1 MWGRDGHMK
10 KSKLEKS
17 RNRWGIVF
25 ILPQL
30 ISLVCLGIIPIV
42 IAFVLG
48 FFDWNGF
55 SAPVFTG
62 FQNFK
67 AVFTDPDTGIA
78 IKNTLVYSV
87 IYVPCSIVLSLGL
100 AMLLNKAWGKM
111 FYRAVFFLPQIVTS
125 VGIAVVWS
133 WIYQP
138 QFGILNMILRFF
150 GIEGKEWLRD
160 PSTAMG
166 AVIVMSIWWGLGYNI
181 VLFLAGL
188 QNVPRTYVEAAKID
202 GANERQ
208 VFFNITVPLISPTTL
223 LVTITTMINA
233 FQVFDQMFLLTSG
246 GPAKKTYTMAIHI
259 YQTAFKSYELG
270 KASTAALILFFVVVA
285 VSVIQ
290 FKLSDKWV
298 HYGE

>member
-1 MWGRDGHMK
+1 MK
-10 KSKLEKS
+10 KSKLERS

-30 ISLVCLGIIPIV
+30 ISLVCLGMIPIV
-42 IAFVLG
+42 IAFVLS

-55 SAPVFTG
+55 SSPVFTG

-67 AVFTDPDTGIA
+67 AVFTDPDTAIA
-78 IKNTLVYSV
+78 IKNTLLYSV

-100 AMLLNKAWGKM
+100 AILLNKAWGKM

-138 QFGILNMILRFF
+138 QFGILNMILKFF
-150 GIEGKEWLRD
+150 GIQGKEWLRD

-188 QNVPRTYVEAAKID
+188 QNVPRTYVDAAKID

-270 KASTAALILFFVVVA
+270 KASTAALLLFFVVVA

>member
-42 IAFVLG
+42 ISFVLS

>member
-1 MWGRDGHMK
+1 MWGRDGYMK

-30 ISLVCLGIIPIV
+30 VSLVCLGIIPIV
-42 IAFVLG
+42 IAFVLS

-55 SAPVFTG
+55 SSPVFTG
-62 FQNFK
+62 LQNFK
-67 AVFTDPDTGIA
+67 EVFTDPDTAIA
-78 IKNTLVYSV
+78 IKNTLLYSV

-138 QFGILNMILRFF
+138 QFGILNMILKFF
-150 GIEGKEWLRD
+150 GIQGKEWLRD

-188 QNVPRTYVEAAKID
+188 QNVPRTYVDAAKID

-270 KASTAALILFFVVVA
+270 KASTAALVLFFVVVA

>member
-42 IAFVLG
+42 IAFVLS

-181 VLFLAGL
+181 VLCLAGL

>member
-1 MWGRDGHMK
+1 MK

-42 IAFVLG
+42 IAFVLS

-55 SAPVFTG
+55 SSPVFTG

-67 AVFTDPDTGIA
+67 AVFTDPDTAIA
-78 IKNTLVYSV
+78 IKNTLIYSV
-87 IYVPCSIVLSLGL
+87 IYVPCSIALSLGL

-138 QFGILNMILRFF
+138 QFGILNMILRFL

-188 QNVPRTYVEAAKID
+188 QNVPKTYVDAAKID

-208 VFFNITVPLISPTTL
+208 LFFNITIPLISPTTL

-298 HYGE
+298 HYG

>member
-1 MWGRDGHMK
+1 MK

-42 IAFVLG
+42 IAFVLS

-78 IKNTLVYSV
+78 IKNTLLYSV

>member
-42 IAFVLG
+42 IAFVLS

-285 VSVIQ
+285 VSVLQ

>member
-1 MWGRDGHMK
+1 MCGRDGHMK

-42 IAFVLG
+42 IAFVLS

-55 SAPVFTG
+55 SSPVFTG

-67 AVFTDPDTGIA
+67 AVFTDPDTAIA
-78 IKNTLVYSV
+78 IKNTLIYSV
-87 IYVPCSIVLSLGL
+87 IYVPCSIALSLGL

-138 QFGILNMILRFF
+138 QFGILNMILRFL

-188 QNVPRTYVEAAKID
+188 QNVPKTYVDAAKID

-208 VFFNITVPLISPTTL
+208 VFFNITIPLISPTTL

-259 YQTAFKSYELG
+259 YQTAFTSYELG

-298 HYGE
+298 HYG

>member
-1 MWGRDGHMK
+1 MK

-25 ILPQL
+25 ILPPL

-42 IAFVLG
+42 IAFVLS

-55 SAPVFTG
+55 SSPVFTG

-67 AVFTDPDTGIA
+67 AVFTDPDTAIA
-78 IKNTLVYSV
+78 IKNTLIYSV
-87 IYVPCSIVLSLGL
+87 IYVPCSIALSLGL

-138 QFGILNMILRFF
+138 QFGILNMILRFL

-188 QNVPRTYVEAAKID
+188 QNVPKTYVDAAKID

-208 VFFNITVPLISPTTL
+208 VFFNITIPLISPTTL

-298 HYGE
+298 HYG

>member
-1 MWGRDGHMK
+1 MK
-10 KSKLEKS
+10 KSKLERS

-30 ISLVCLGIIPIV
+30 ISLVCLGMIPIV
-42 IAFVLG
+42 IAFVLS

-55 SAPVFTG
+55 SSPVFTG

-67 AVFTDPDTGIA
+67 AVFTDPDTAIA
-78 IKNTLVYSV
+78 IKNTLLYSV

-100 AMLLNKAWGKM
+100 AILLNKAWGKM

-138 QFGILNMILRFF
+138 QFGILNMILKFF
-150 GIEGKEWLRD
+150 GIQGKEWLRD

-188 QNVPRTYVEAAKID
+188 QNVPRTYVDAAKID

-246 GPAKKTYTMAIHI
+246 GPAKKTYTMAMHI

-298 HYGE
+298 HYG

>member
-42 IAFVLG
+42 IAFVLS

-111 FYRAVFFLPQIVTS
+111 FYRAIFFLPQIVTS

>member
-1 MWGRDGHMK
+1 MK

-42 IAFVLG
+42 IAFVLS

-55 SAPVFTG
+55 SSPVFTG

-67 AVFTDPDTGIA
+67 AVFTDPDTAIA
-78 IKNTLVYSV
+78 IKNTLIYSV
-87 IYVPCSIVLSLGL
+87 IYVPCSIALSLGL

-138 QFGILNMILRFF
+138 QFGILNMILRFL

-188 QNVPRTYVEAAKID
+188 QNVPKTYVDAAKID

-208 VFFNITVPLISPTTL
+208 VFFNITIPLISPTTL

-233 FQVFDQMFLLTSG
+233 F
-246 GPAKKTYTMAIHI
+246 
-259 YQTAFKSYELG
+259 
-270 KASTAALILFFVVVA
+270 
-285 VSVIQ
+285 
-290 FKLSDKWV
+290 
-298 HYGE
+298 

>member
-1 MWGRDGHMK
+1 MK
-10 KSKLEKS
+10 KSKLERS

-30 ISLVCLGIIPIV
+30 ISLVCLGMIPIV
-42 IAFVLG
+42 IAFVLS

-55 SAPVFTG
+55 SSPVFTG

-67 AVFTDPDTGIA
+67 AVFTDPDTAIA
-78 IKNTLVYSV
+78 IKNTLLYSA

-100 AMLLNKAWGKM
+100 AILLNKAWGKM

-138 QFGILNMILRFF
+138 QFGILNMILKFF
-150 GIEGKEWLRD
+150 GIQGKEWLRD

-188 QNVPRTYVEAAKID
+188 QNVPRTYVDAAKID

-298 HYGE
+298 HYG

>member
-1 MWGRDGHMK
+1 MK

-42 IAFVLG
+42 IAFVLS

-285 VSVIQ
+285 VSVLQ

>member
-1 MWGRDGHMK
+1 MK

-42 IAFVLG
+42 IAFVLS

-55 SAPVFTG
+55 SSPVFTG

-78 IKNTLVYSV
+78 IKNTLIYSV
-87 IYVPCSIVLSLGL
+87 IYVPCSIALSLGL

-188 QNVPRTYVEAAKID
+188 QNVPKTYVDAAKID

-208 VFFNITVPLISPTTL
+208 VFFNITIPLISPTTL

-298 HYGE
+298 HYG

>member
-1 MWGRDGHMK
+1 MK

-42 IAFVLG
+42 IAFVLS

-111 FYRAVFFLPQIVTS
+111 FYRAVFFLHQIVTS

>member
-42 IAFVLG
+42 IAFVLS

-62 FQNFK
+62 FQNFN

>member
-42 IAFVLG
+42 IAFVLS
-48 FFDWNGF
+48 FIDWNGF

>member
-1 MWGRDGHMK
+1 MWGRDGYMK

-42 IAFVLG
+42 IAFVLS

-55 SAPVFTG
+55 SSPVFTG
-62 FQNFK
+62 LQNFK
-67 AVFTDPDTGIA
+67 EVFTDPDTAMA
-78 IKNTLVYSV
+78 IKNTLLYSA

-138 QFGILNMILRFF
+138 QFGILNMILKFF
-150 GIEGKEWLRD
+150 GIQGKEWLRD

-270 KASTAALILFFVVVA
+270 KASTAALLLFFVVVA

>member
-42 IAFVLG
+42 IAFVLS

-208 VFFNITVPLISPTTL
+208 VFFNITVPLISPTTV
-223 LVTITTMINA
+223 LVTISTMINA

>member
-1 MWGRDGHMK
+1 MWGRGGHMK
-10 KSKLEKS
+10 KSKLERS

-30 ISLVCLGIIPIV
+30 ISLVCLGMIPIV
-42 IAFVLG
+42 IAFVLS

-55 SAPVFTG
+55 SSPVFTG

-67 AVFTDPDTGIA
+67 AVFTDPDTAIA
-78 IKNTLVYSV
+78 IKNTLLYSV

-100 AMLLNKAWGKM
+100 AILLNKAWGKM

-138 QFGILNMILRFF
+138 QFGILNMILKFF
-150 GIEGKEWLRD
+150 GIQGKEWLRD

-188 QNVPRTYVEAAKID
+188 QNVPRTYVDAAKID

-298 HYGE
+298 HYG

>member
-1 MWGRDGHMK
+1 MK

-42 IAFVLG
+42 IAFVLS

-55 SAPVFTG
+55 SSPVFTG

-78 IKNTLVYSV
+78 IKNTLIYSV
-87 IYVPCSIVLSLGL
+87 IYVPCSIALSLGL

-138 QFGILNMILRFF
+138 QFGILNMILRFL

-188 QNVPRTYVEAAKID
+188 QNVPKTYVDAAKID

-208 VFFNITVPLISPTTL
+208 VFFNITIPLISPTTL

-298 HYGE
+298 HYG

>member
-1 MWGRDGHMK
+1 MK

-30 ISLVCLGIIPIV
+30 VSLVCLGIIPIV
-42 IAFVLG
+42 IAFVLS

-55 SAPVFTG
+55 SSPVFTG
-62 FQNFK
+62 LQNFK
-67 AVFTDPDTGIA
+67 EVFTDPDTAIA
-78 IKNTLVYSV
+78 IKNTLLYSV

-138 QFGILNMILRFF
+138 QFGILNMILKFF
-150 GIEGKEWLRD
+150 GIQGKEWLRD

-188 QNVPRTYVEAAKID
+188 QNVPRTYVDAAKID

-298 HYGE
+298 HYG

>member
-1 MWGRDGHMK
+1 MK

-42 IAFVLG
+42 IAFVLS

-208 VFFNITVPLISPTTL
+208 GFFNITVPLISPTTL

>member
-1 MWGRDGHMK
+1 MK

-42 IAFVLG
+42 IAFVLS

-166 AVIVMSIWWGLGYNI
+166 AVIVMSIWWGQGYNI

>member
-1 MWGRDGHMK
+1 MK

-42 IAFVLG
+42 IAFVLS

-55 SAPVFTG
+55 SSPVFTG
-62 FQNFK
+62 LQNFK
-67 AVFTDPDTGIA
+67 EVFTDPDTAMA
-78 IKNTLVYSV
+78 IKNTLLYSA

-138 QFGILNMILRFF
+138 QFGILNMILKFF
-150 GIEGKEWLRD
+150 GIQGKEWLRD

-270 KASTAALILFFVVVA
+270 KASTAALLLFFVVVA

>member
-42 IAFVLG
+42 IAFVLS

-270 KASTAALILFFVVVA
+270 LSLIH
-285 VSVIQ
+285 I
-290 FKLSDKWV
+290 
-298 HYGE
+298 

>member
-1 MWGRDGHMK
+1 MK

-42 IAFVLG
+42 IAFVLS

-55 SAPVFTG
+55 SSPVFTG
-62 FQNFK
+62 LQNFK
-67 AVFTDPDTGIA
+67 EVFTDPDTAMA
-78 IKNTLVYSV
+78 IKNTLLYSA

-138 QFGILNMILRFF
+138 QFGILNMILKFF
-150 GIEGKEWLRD
+150 GIQGKEWLRD

-208 VFFNITVPLISPTTL
+208 VFFYITVPLISPTTL

-270 KASTAALILFFVVVA
+270 KASTAALLLFFVVVA

>member
-1 MWGRDGHMK
+1 MK
-10 KSKLEKS
+10 KSKLERS

-30 ISLVCLGIIPIV
+30 ISLVCLGMIPIV
-42 IAFVLG
+42 IAFVLS

-55 SAPVFTG
+55 SSPVFTG

-67 AVFTDPDTGIA
+67 AVFTDPDTAIA
-78 IKNTLVYSV
+78 IKNTLLYSV

-138 QFGILNMILRFF
+138 QFGILNMILKFF
-150 GIEGKEWLRD
+150 GIQGKEWLRD

-188 QNVPRTYVEAAKID
+188 QNVPRTYVDAAKID

-270 KASTAALILFFVVVA
+270 KASTAALILFFVVVT

-298 HYGE
+298 HYG

>member
-1 MWGRDGHMK
+1 MK
-10 KSKLEKS
+10 KSKLERS

-30 ISLVCLGIIPIV
+30 ISLVCLGMIPIV
-42 IAFVLG
+42 IAFVLS

-55 SAPVFTG
+55 SSPVFTG

-67 AVFTDPDTGIA
+67 AVFTDPDTAIA
-78 IKNTLVYSV
+78 IKNTLLYSV

-100 AMLLNKAWGKM
+100 AILLNKAWGKM

-138 QFGILNMILRFF
+138 QFGILNMILKFF
-150 GIEGKEWLRD
+150 GIQGKEWLRD

-188 QNVPRTYVEAAKID
+188 QNVPRTYVDAAKID

-298 HYGE
+298 HYG

>member
-1 MWGRDGHMK
+1 MK
-10 KSKLEKS
+10 KSKLERS

-30 ISLVCLGIIPIV
+30 ISLVCLGMIPIV
-42 IAFVLG
+42 IAFVLS

-55 SAPVFTG
+55 SSPVFTG

-67 AVFTDPDTGIA
+67 AVFTDPDTAIA
-78 IKNTLVYSV
+78 IKNTLLYSV

-100 AMLLNKAWGKM
+100 AILLNKAWGKM

-138 QFGILNMILRFF
+138 QFGILNMILKFF
-150 GIEGKEWLRD
+150 GIQGKEWLRD

-188 QNVPRTYVEAAKID
+188 QNVPRTYVDAAKID

-270 KASTAALILFFVVVA
+270 KASTAALILFFVVVT

-298 HYGE
+298 HYG

>member
-1 MWGRDGHMK
+1 MK

-42 IAFVLG
+42 IAFVLS

-111 FYRAVFFLPQIVTS
+111 FYRAVFFLPQIITS